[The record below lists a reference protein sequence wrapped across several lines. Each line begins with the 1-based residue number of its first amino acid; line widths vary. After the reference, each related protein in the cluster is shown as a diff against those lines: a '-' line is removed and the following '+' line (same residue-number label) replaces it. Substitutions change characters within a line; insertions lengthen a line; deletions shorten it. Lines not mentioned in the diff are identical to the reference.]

1 MGQCPAGYPRLAAF
15 LDSDENFML
24 YRRFGFLQARALLYK
39 QDQLRELENKLD
51 KLDQRDSEERP
62 KRLKSRERDD
72 IDNNNRKNLIQDITK
87 VFNEYGETN
96 DI

>member
-1 MGQCPAGYPRLAAF
+1 
-15 LDSDENFML
+15 ML